1 MKRSLTIGLL
11 IILTGTV
18 LGQNDQLAK
27 LAEIR
32 YWSNRDYTRAVIQLD
47 KEVRFTQKILQQP
60 DRLFLDLEGTSVPN
74 TLGRSYD
81 VNGVFLKKIRVAE
94 NRPGVVRVVLD
105 FNEIRSH
112 STFALYDPFRIV
124 IDTKGTPTRQNPESA
139 SRTVTTTEATI
150 SLEKSPSRRQIVTER
165 DIPETLSNADRSLTR
180 TLGLKV
186 QTIVIDPGHGGR
198 DIGTKGNRGL
208 TEKELVLD
216 VALRLQE
223 LLQKHLKIEVILT
236 RQSDIF
242 VPLEERT
249 AIANK
254 MGADLFLS
262 IHANASSRPDVSGV
276 ETFHLSFASGAE
288 ELAVA
293 SRENARAQRSVREL
307 EEILR
312 KMVQEDYN
320 EESYN
325 LATVVQESLYEMT
338 QAARPQTR
346 NRGVKRAPFIVLV
359 NANMPSI
366 LTEIGFLSNP
376 SDELYFEGEKARQQ
390 ISAGLFKGVSKYVD
404 ILENNI
410 QSLDKK

>member
-1 MKRSLTIGLL
+1 VKISLTIGLL
-11 IILTGTV
+11 ISSTGAI
-18 LGQNDQLAK
+18 LGQNTQLAK
-27 LAEIR
+27 LTEIR

-47 KEVRFTQKILQQP
+47 SEVRFTQKILRQP

-74 TLGRSYD
+74 TLDRSYN
-81 VNGVFLKKIRVAE
+81 VNGVFLKKIRAAE

-112 STFALYDPFRIV
+112 STFTLYDPFRIV
-124 IDTKGTPTRQNPESA
+124 IDTKGTSPPPNPETA

-150 SLEKSPSRRQIVTER
+150 SLEKSPSRRQVVTER
-165 DIPETLSNADRSLTR
+165 DIPGKPANAELSLTR

-216 VALRLQE
+216 VALRLQK

-236 RQSDIF
+236 RRADIF

-288 ELAVA
+288 ELEVA

-320 EESYN
+320 EESHN
-325 LATVVQESLYEMT
+325 LAMVVQESLYELT
-338 QAARPQTR
+338 HAARPKTR

-359 NANMPSI
+359 NTNMPSI

-376 SDELYFEGEKARQQ
+376 SDERYFEGKKSRKQ
-390 ISAGLFKGVSKYVD
+390 IAAALFKGVSRYVD

-410 QSLDKK
+410 HSSDEK